1 MTTFL
6 QLGVIIV
13 IMVTI
18 IIIII
23 VIIIIIIIIIINIIA
38 FFTLGSIRLRT
49 ADVSPRSSPI
59 SEEKRLPFAGYGSI
73 YSAKASGASASL
85 KQITQMNTTRL

>member
-1 MTTFL
+1 
-6 QLGVIIV
+6 
-13 IMVTI
+13 MVTI
-18 IIIII
+18 IIIIIIVIFI

-38 FFTLGSIRLRT
+38 FFTLGSISLRT

-73 YSAKASGASASL
+73 YSAKANGASSSL
-85 KQITQMNTTRL
+85 KQITQMTTARL